1 MNIKRFFSFDWLKS
15 EERKELEQ
23 LRRLKL
29 EEEIKKKILVE
40 SIFKEPVY
48 LEQKVY
54 KNLYFSG
61 NSITVILNEGEV
73 LSSECDLE
81 KYARIKES
89 KTKEEILSLLYP
101 KENKKEEYVIAKN
114 DLAILEVNSDFE
126 VVGTK
131 VYLKPCKL
139 EIPEIV
145 KATFIEILEKKLAI
159 SSAFYPQDLQTTIN
173 VSNQLE
179 QLDEQYE
186 SLKMFWYKLSTSS
199 VEKCRESVLRF
210 CRDNDVRLSKLGN
223 LITYRCVEVYNYESD
238 DEKTL
243 KEFLNLTKGK
253 LNLNNYYL
261 LKYIGKDVQPLYTY
275 VHKYTNK
282 NKYPKDYVVI
292 SKLNNVEIKQK
303 ETIYTSQHSYGK
315 YTFKIG
321 DVYKLNDDEQPDDTL
336 DNCSS
341 NGLHS
346 ASCHWDYSS
355 FGKVK
360 VVTLINPAKTIFV
373 PSSDTGKFRCSEM
386 KIACLNPNQRGV
398 HIDESLI
405 EQADKEYN
413 DYTIEELQNIVKNKD
428 FSSLS
433 VQENV
438 PLLSLPDLKDIVH
451 VLQNKVVKI

>member
-1 MNIKRFFSFDWLKS
+1 MNIKRFFSFDWLLNPN
-15 EERKELEQ
+15 KELRNEVN
-23 LRRLKL
+23 KL
-29 EEEIKKKILVE
+29 IQEIKKKNEDPITVKYVAG
-40 SIFKEPVY
+40 IDAYKI
-48 LEQKVY
+48 QKPY

-61 NSITVILNEGEV
+61 NNITVILNEGEV

-89 KTKEEILSLLYP
+89 KTKEEILSLLYT

-145 KATFIEILEKKLAI
+145 KSTFIEILEKKLAV
-159 SSAFYPQDLQTTIN
+159 SSRFHWSKATNDEDLDY
-173 VSNQLE
+173 LE
-179 QLDEQYE
+179 EQYQ

-223 LITYRCVEVYNYESD
+223 LITYRCVEVYEHEYD

-243 KEFLNLTKGK
+243 KEFLNFTKGK
-253 LNLNNYYL
+253 LNFNNYYL
-261 LKYIGKDVQPLYTY
+261 LRYVGKDVQPLYTY

-282 NKYPKDYVVI
+282 NKYPKDYVII

-321 DVYKLNDDEQPDDTL
+321 DVYKLNDDEQPDDSL

-413 DYTIEELQNIVKNKD
+413 DYTIEELQNIVKSKD

-438 PLLSLPDLKDIVH
+438 PLLSLPDLKDIVN